1 MSASPSPSRHLYH
14 SHTLPTRPVY
24 INPPHTV
31 PASSFTTS
39 RRRSSLDFT
48 WSAAFA
54 SLAQSSSDFDTASA
68 MPEYTYLPQTIMSER
83 RRSELFFPPATTPP
97 PATGDPMLD
106 AFPYLAIG
114 NPANFDTG
122 GISVM
127 GMVPEYFLAQQYQDS
142 VFNSHRSEPL
152 SQPRQCPTSPLSSAS
167 TTSVSPLDLPQ
178 FPVEPAAHSSSLG
191 AKWANFTMAQGYTTS
206 THSQLSSS
214 AKTTP
219 VVGDI
224 STQADYPP
232 APPSAPILGEH
243 SAIELNIPD
252 LGRTQLYSTVMSRS
266 SRRGAAGGAGSC
278 SALPAS
284 RLPPKSSFR
293 ITRPA
298 STDATHGS
306 STRRYESEESASPL
320 TTTSQSSNSM
330 SEEEEAEDED
340 DDEDDGDDDE
350 EYTEPVSRRSCGI
363 PRRRSARQFVDPD
376 ISHSLQTMPY
386 HGDFVDPGALHEFL
400 PTLALP
406 SGHNTQWSAQQY
418 SEEEGIDDD
427 DSQEADEDD
436 DESMEDKMARSKKGV
451 YRCNHCPEKF
461 NTMEQFYNHIEAEG
475 VDRPFKCSETSC
487 PWSRV
492 GFPNRN
498 ECNRHIKHQHA
509 GSMYSCSYSWCPKKF
524 PRKDSRNRHE
534 KLVHEKP
541 DSRLNRKLEKKRMED
556 EAKARR
562 LAEGNSPAGVARF
575 KSMLKKKKSI
585 SRLANR

>member
-1 MSASPSPSRHLYH
+1 MSASSSPSRHLYH

-24 INPPHTV
+24 VNPPHTV
-31 PASSFTTS
+31 PASSFTNS

-54 SLAQSSSDFDTASA
+54 SLTQSADFDTASA

-83 RRSELFFPPATTPP
+83 RRSELFFPPAANPS

-106 AFPYLAIG
+106 AFPYLAID
-114 NPANFDTG
+114 NHANYDTG

-142 VFNSHRSEPL
+142 VFNSHRSESL

-167 TTSVSPLDLPQ
+167 TTSVSPLDLPEL
-178 FPVEPAAHSSSLG
+178 PLEPAAHSPSLA

-206 THSQLSSS
+206 TRSQISSP
-214 AKTTP
+214 AKTIS

-224 STQADYPP
+224 STQGDYPP
-232 APPSAPILGEH
+232 APPSAQILGEH

-252 LGRTQLYSTVMSRS
+252 LGRTQLYSTITSCS
-266 SRRGAAGGAGSC
+266 SRRGAAGGPGSC

-284 RLPPKSSFR
+284 ELPPKSSFR
-293 ITRPA
+293 ITRPE
-298 STDATHGS
+298 STDASHGS
-306 STRRYESEESASPL
+306 STKRYESEESASPL

-330 SEEEEAEDED
+330 SDEDEAD
-340 DDEDDGDDDE
+340 DDDDDD

-363 PRRRSARQFVDPD
+363 PRRRSARQFMDPG
-376 ISHSLQTMPY
+376 ISHSLQAMPY

-400 PTLALP
+400 PALALP
-406 SGHNTQWSAQQY
+406 SVPNTQWSAEQY
-418 SEEEGIDDD
+418 SEEENIDDD

-461 NTMEQFYNHIEAEG
+461 NTMEQF
-475 VDRPFKCSETSC
+475 
-487 PWSRV
+487 
-492 GFPNRN
+492 
-498 ECNRHIKHQHA
+498 
-509 GSMYSCSYSWCPKKF
+509 
-524 PRKDSRNRHE
+524 
-534 KLVHEKP
+534 
-541 DSRLNRKLEKKRMED
+541 
-556 EAKARR
+556 
-562 LAEGNSPAGVARF
+562 
-575 KSMLKKKKSI
+575 
-585 SRLANR
+585 

>member
-214 AKTTP
+214 AKTTS

-340 DDEDDGDDDE
+340 DDEDDGDDE

-461 NTMEQFYNHIEAEG
+461 NTMEQF
-475 VDRPFKCSETSC
+475 
-487 PWSRV
+487 
-492 GFPNRN
+492 
-498 ECNRHIKHQHA
+498 
-509 GSMYSCSYSWCPKKF
+509 
-524 PRKDSRNRHE
+524 
-534 KLVHEKP
+534 
-541 DSRLNRKLEKKRMED
+541 
-556 EAKARR
+556 
-562 LAEGNSPAGVARF
+562 
-575 KSMLKKKKSI
+575 
-585 SRLANR
+585 